1 MLRSFVF
8 LFIVLIAIQINAQNE
23 QYARKV
29 LDKLTSSSMRGR
41 GYVKQ
46 GDKKAADYIARQ
58 FKKNKLNSFGKD
70 YFQHYN
76 FPINTFPGKVEVIVN
91 DKKLKA
97 GVEYVVSSSSP
108 SINGTF
114 NVVYVSDSVYN
125 DSAFNLYL
133 EKNEFDDDFLV
144 INGNFRKHYGKT
156 LDGIK
161 GIVQLTDKKP
171 WWHMSNGDKVASTC
185 WIKSTADYFPA
196 DAKSILL
203 NVENK
208 FIEQHQTQNVIAYIK
223 GKTNTSRY
231 VVFTAHYDHLGMM
244 GNKTFF
250 PGANDN
256 GSGTAMLLDLAAYY
270 SKPENQPEKSIVFM
284 AFSGE
289 EAGLHGSTYYADHPV
304 FPLKAIDFLINLDMV
319 GTGSEGITIVNGKA
333 YKDVFDDFTSIN
345 DQYNYVPE
353 IKARGEACNSDHCP
367 FYKKGVKSIFIYTRG
382 NEHTEY
388 HTVFDTDDQF
398 PFTVYKGL
406 FELLTTY
413 VSQLK

>member
-1 MLRSFVF
+1 MKQSFIF
-8 LFIVLIAIQINAQNE
+8 LFIVLIVIQINAQNE

-41 GYVKQ
+41 GYVKK

-58 FKKNKLNSFGKD
+58 FKKIKLNSFGKD
-70 YFQHYN
+70 YFQNYN
-76 FPINTFPGKVEVIVN
+76 FPINTFPGKLEMTVN

-97 GVEYVVSSSSP
+97 GFDYVVSCSSP
-108 SINGTF
+108 SINGTYDL
-114 NVVYVSDSVYN
+114 VYVSDSVYN
-125 DSAFNLYL
+125 DSTFNLYL
-133 EKNEFDDDFLV
+133 EKNKFEDDLLV
-144 INGNFRKHYGKT
+144 IKGNFRMHYGKT
-156 LDGIK
+156 IFGLK
-161 GIVQLTDKKP
+161 GVVQLTDKKP
-171 WWHMSNGDKVASTC
+171 WWHVSNGDSVASTC
-185 WIKSTADYFPA
+185 WIKSTVEYFPA
-196 DAKSILL
+196 DAESISLHI
-203 NVENK
+203 ENK

-223 GKTNTSRY
+223 GKTDTSRF

-244 GNKTFF
+244 GNKTYF

-256 GSGTAMLLDLAAYY
+256 GSGTAMLLDLASYY

-289 EAGLHGSTYYADHPV
+289 EAGLHGSTYFVDHPL

-333 YKDVFDDFTSIN
+333 YKDVFDDFASIN
-345 DQYNYVPE
+345 DQFHYVPE

-382 NEHTEY
+382 KEHTEY
-388 HTVFDTDDQF
+388 HTVFDTVNNF
-398 PFTVYKGL
+398 PFTAYNGL
-406 FELLTTY
+406 FKLLTTY
-413 VSQLK
+413 VNQLK